1 MNKNLGMFFISVQYV
16 HEVQN
21 IHNLKF
27 PTNWTKH
34 CGDIGM
40 LKSLSFLL
48 RNGRA
53 VGEIIGY
60 LSEIKL
66 VTSLFVSSRNAGN
79 LKLFWFQVH
88 SELRRK
94 TTQNQTLA
102 LSSSPRLK
110 TLKRMAYKNEKRML
124 HALETFTRLR

>member
-1 MNKNLGMFFISVQYV
+1 
-16 HEVQN
+16 
-21 IHNLKF
+21 
-27 PTNWTKH
+27 
-34 CGDIGM
+34 M
-40 LKSLSFLL
+40 LKSLSILL

-53 VGEIIGY
+53 VGKIIGY

-79 LKLFWFQVH
+79 LKLFWFQVQ